1 MAARSLYEHI
11 ASDSGIGRYT
21 AHAQRLL
28 RYQRYLEAAL
38 PPALRPHARVA
49 NLKADKLVVYARNAA
64 VAAKLRQFAPRLA
77 GVFASEGVKINEID
91 VRVQVGDSPLPDKKG
106 NIAKTLPGTA
116 QREALFRLAEE
127 LPEGSALQHAVRR
140 LLSSFK
146 APRSGTS

>member
-64 VAAKLRQFAPRLA
+64 VAAKVRQFAPRLA
-77 GVFASEGVKINEID
+77 GVFASEGVKISEID

-106 NIAKTLPGTA
+106 NAAKILPGSD
-116 QREALFRLAEE
+116 QREALLRLASG
-127 LPEGSALQHAVRR
+127 LPEGSALKQPLLR
-140 LLSSFK
+140 LLSSLNAK
-146 APRSGTS
+146 R